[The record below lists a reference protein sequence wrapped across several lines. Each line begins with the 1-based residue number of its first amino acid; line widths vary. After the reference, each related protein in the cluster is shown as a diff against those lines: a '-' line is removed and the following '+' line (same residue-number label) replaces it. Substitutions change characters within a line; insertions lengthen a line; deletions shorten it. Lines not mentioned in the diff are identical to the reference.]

1 MQASY
6 SAQLL
11 SQPYRTS
18 RSKAQTLSTM
28 SPAIAF
34 RSLVLRALHNWFQS
48 WRNITDTLASYQPGG
63 SDAFS
68 PTSHNDPLSNGT
80 SCLRDAALMQQL
92 GINTIRVYNVDP
104 TLNHDLCASIFNAVG
119 IYMFIDVNS
128 PLPLQSLDPGNLN
141 TSYSS
146 TYLTHIFSVVE
157 AFGPYP
163 NTLAFVS
170 ANEVMNTVAT
180 GQTAPPYIRA
190 VTRDL
195 KNYISNHLDRS
206 IPVGYSAADV
216 SQILTDSWTYLSC
229 DIDAQSSDPSRSDF
243 FGLNSYSWCGP
254 TSPTANYDAS
264 SYDTIISTFS
274 NTSIPI
280 FFSEYG
286 CNKVEPR
293 VFDEVPVLYGNM
305 TSVMSGGLVYEYYEE
320 ENNYGL
326 VWIYDNG
333 TAQLRNDYNALQTQY
348 NTLDVKALESMDS
361 SATSAQSQRCS
372 SSLISSSGFN
382 TSFTLPRVPEGGQ
395 PLIDNGIPNPNR
407 GKLVSVTTTAVAGTV
422 YDANGNVIH
431 NLAIKPLADDESN
444 TPNGSNTTGQSSSTT
459 AATPSPTKKGAAGRT
474 EIGVRGLVGLLAL
487 SLFFHF

>member
-1 MQASY
+1 M
-6 SAQLL
+6 
-11 SQPYRTS
+11 RCIIC
-18 RSKAQTLSTM
+18 SKAGKNT
-28 SPAIAF
+28 
-34 RSLVLRALHNWFQS
+34 
-48 WRNITDTLASYQPGG
+48 TDTLSRYQPGG

-68 PTSHNDPLSNGT
+68 ATSKTDPLSNGT

-128 PLPLQSLDPGNLN
+128 PLPLQSLDPGNLVS
-141 TSYSS
+141 SYSS
-146 TYLTHIFSVVE
+146 TYLNHIFGVVE

-163 NTLAFVS
+163 NTLAFIS
-170 ANEVMNTVAT
+170 ANEVMNTVGT

-195 KNYISNHLDRS
+195 KNYISKHLTRS

-216 SQILTDSWTYLSC
+216 SEILTDSWTYLSC
-229 DIDAQSSDPSRSDF
+229 DINGQSSDPSRSDF

-254 TSPTANYDAS
+254 TSLTANYDAS
-264 SYDTIISTFS
+264 GYNTVISTFG
-274 NTSIPI
+274 NTSIPV
-280 FFSEYG
+280 FYSEYG
-286 CNKVEPR
+286 CNKVQPR

-320 ENNYGL
+320 ENDYGL

-333 TAQLRNDYNALQTQY
+333 TAQLRNDYNALQKQY

-361 SATSAQSQRCS
+361 SLASAKSPKCS
-372 SSLISSSGFN
+372 GDLISSSGFN
-382 TSFTLPRVPEGGQ
+382 TSFTLPAVPSGGQ
-395 PLIDNGIPNPNR
+395 KLIDNGIPNPNQ
-407 GKLVSVTTTAVAGTV
+407 GKLVSVTTTTVADAV
-422 YDANGNVIH
+422 YDANGNAIK

-444 TPNGSNTTGQSSSTT
+444 TPNGTNTSGQSSSTT
-459 AATPSPTKKGAAGRT
+459 GATPSPTRKGAAGRN
-474 EIGVRGLVGLLAL
+474 EIGARGLVVLLAL
-487 SLFFHF
+487 SFFFQF